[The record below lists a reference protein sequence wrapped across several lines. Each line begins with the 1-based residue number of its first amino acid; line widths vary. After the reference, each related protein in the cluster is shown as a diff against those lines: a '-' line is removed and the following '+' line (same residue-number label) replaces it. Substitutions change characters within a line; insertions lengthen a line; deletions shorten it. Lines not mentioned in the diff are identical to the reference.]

1 MLYNGGNMK
10 EQWEL
15 RLEELREEFDS
26 GQKMLAD
33 LEERVEELKRSLLRI
48 EGAIQVLEELGE
60 EDIEEE
66 CFEDDLEED

>member
-1 MLYNGGNMK
+1 MK

-15 RLEELREEFDS
+15 RLEELKEEFDS

>member
-1 MLYNGGNMK
+1 MK

>member
-1 MLYNGGNMK
+1 MYNGGNMK